1 MIHMTL
7 DCVRPTI
14 QCHTDHSL

>member
-1 MIHMTL
+1 MTL